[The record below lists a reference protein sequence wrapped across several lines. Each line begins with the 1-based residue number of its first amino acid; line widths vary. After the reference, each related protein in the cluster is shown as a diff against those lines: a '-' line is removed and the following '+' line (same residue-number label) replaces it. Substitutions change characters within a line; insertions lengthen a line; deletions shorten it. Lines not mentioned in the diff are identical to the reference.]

1 MSPKETIYKLL
12 RLALIEI
19 RHEAQNGGD
28 VKNIA
33 ALSDLFHNIP
43 SALAA
48 DDVNYEG
55 LLDDLEAK
63 VAGNAGLT
71 RWLSHNRK

>member
-1 MSPKETIYKLL
+1 MTSKNTIYRLL

-19 RHEAQNGGD
+19 RHEAQQGGD
-28 VKNIA
+28 LKNIA

-48 DDVNYEG
+48 DDVDYER
-55 LLDDLEAK
+55 LLSDLEIRAS
-63 VAGNAGLT
+63 GNSGLT
-71 RWLSHNRK
+71 RWLTSNQK